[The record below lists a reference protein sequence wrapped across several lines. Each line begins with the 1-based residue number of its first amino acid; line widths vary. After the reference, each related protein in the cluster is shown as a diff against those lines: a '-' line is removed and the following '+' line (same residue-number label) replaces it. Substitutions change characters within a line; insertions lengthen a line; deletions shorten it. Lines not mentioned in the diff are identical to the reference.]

1 MESRADVIV
10 VGAGPAGSIAGL
22 ELRRRGVEVVMLE
35 ARRHPREKVCGD
47 GLIPDSLELLARMGL
62 SERVEAE
69 AHRPDAVRV
78 FSPSGR
84 NVALRAPLLTLRRER
99 FDAILAEAAVAA
111 GVELIEEARVTAPL
125 RDDKGAV
132 IGVQGRRKD
141 TGAFELRAP
150 LTILASGAAAQLL
163 ASFGVSSRSQPSA
176 VAMRAYY
183 EMPALDQSELLISY
197 EKPVMPG
204 YGWVFPM
211 GNGQANVGVGLF
223 LVDGVTGDNLK
234 DLFQRF
240 TERCDHVRET
250 MRGARALGDVRGAP
264 LRCNLSGAKPV
275 ADGLLLAGETLGTT
289 YALSGEGI
297 GKAMESGRLA
307 AIAAAEALELG
318 QFDAGTLARYEAALA
333 AANFPAKFAQYE
345 AAQRWLEHSAILNFL
360 TWRAGRSPRLRG
372 MLEALIREELAPDEI
387 FSVSGILRALV
398 A

>member
-22 ELRRRGVEVVMLE
+22 ELCRRGAKVVMLE

-62 SERVEAE
+62 SQRVEAE
-69 AHRPDAVRV
+69 AHRPEAVRV

-84 NVALRAPLLTLRRER
+84 SVTLQAPLLTLRRER
-99 FDAILAEAAVAA
+99 LDALLAAAAVEA
-111 GVELIEEARVTAPL
+111 GAVLIEEARVTGPL
-125 RDDKGAV
+125 LDDARGV
-132 IGVQGRRKD
+132 IGVRARQKQSGE
-141 TGAFELRAP
+141 FELRAP
-150 LTILASGAAAQLL
+150 ITILASGAAAQLL
-163 ASFGVSSRSQPSA
+163 ASFGVSTRSQPSA
-176 VAMRAYY
+176 LAMRAYY
-183 EMPALDQSELLISY
+183 EMPALDQSELVISY
-197 EKPVMPG
+197 EKAVMPG

-240 TERCDHVRET
+240 TTRCDHVRDT

-264 LRCNLSGAKPV
+264 LRCNLTGARPV
-275 ADGLLLAGETLGTT
+275 SDGLLLAGETIGTT

-307 AIAAAEALELG
+307 AIAASEALALG
-318 QFDAGTLARYEAALA
+318 RFDAATLTRYETALSE
-333 AANFPAKFAQYE
+333 ANFPAKFAQYE
-345 AAQRWLEHSAILNFL
+345 AAQRWLHHSAILNFL
-360 TWRAGRSPRLRG
+360 TWRAGRSPGLRR
-372 MLEALIREELAPDEI
+372 MFEALIREQLAPDEI
-387 FSVSGILRALV
+387 FSLGGILRALV